1 MQNSAA
7 GRRAILWLPQTQHTG
22 NLKMPQNLL
31 AWANL
36 AAQEDFCAVLF
47 LSLSGLDFSFWLVS
61 RGFLLAI

>member
-1 MQNSAA
+1 
-7 GRRAILWLPQTQHTG
+7 
-22 NLKMPQNLL
+22 MPQNLL

-61 RGFLLAI
+61 RGFLLAM